1 MDGHDALT
9 YYCLDLESDYAN
21 ERVEITPYS
30 YASVD
35 PGPYN
40 PARSAFEDYLGE
52 KYLVDSDHEL
62 YRPFFDNC
70 KPVDGRAPVWQ
81 ILTVYS
87 YEPDF
92 GMDGKMALSPLQR
105 LMGSSQA
112 WRHEEF
118 HMGLRFGRVTEM
130 VEYFDRLSRIAFE
143 RGDRYWG
150 FRFMARAVH
159 YLQDSGTPYHT
170 SPGTARD
177 ILKIPFTYRRQFR
190 KISNYHKFHD
200 RYTGYRLWRGY
211 APFLKAIWSA
221 VPSPGFNDPRR
232 LAIEARNRGLKLVK
246 DLQSSIRAVA
256 GDEFDTIDGFKGDRA
271 YFDKISRERDT
282 KELDSITV
290 RFLSGMAELV
300 KSYLKTI
307 HSLNSKPSLKI
318 SRQAFTTVGS

>member
-150 FRFMARAVH
+150 FRFMARTLH

-170 SPGTARD
+170 SPGTTGD
-177 ILKIPFTYRRQFR
+177 ILMIPLAYRKQFR

-211 APFLKAIWSA
+211 GPFLEA
-221 VPSPGFNDPRR
+221 VR
-232 LAIEARNRGLKLVK
+232 LAALSHGLSDTGKLAVEARRRGLRLVK
-246 DLQSSIRAVA
+246 DLQSSIRTVA
-256 GDEFDTIDGFKGDRA
+256 GEGFDTLDGFRGDRA
-271 YFDKISRERDT
+271 YFDEVSRERDT
-282 KELDSITV
+282 KELDIITA
-290 RFLSGMAELV
+290 RFLSGMAGLV
-300 KSYLKTI
+300 KSYLKTAF
-307 HSLNSKPSLKI
+307 
-318 SRQAFTTVGS
+318 SR